1 MILFRMTRTWVAFDF
16 QGADRIV
23 YKLDEL
29 GLGLSS

>member
-1 MILFRMTRTWVAFDF
+1 MILFRMNRTWVTFDF

-29 GLGLSS
+29 RLGLSS

>member
-1 MILFRMTRTWVAFDF
+1 MTRTWVAFDF

-29 GLGLSS
+29 VLDLSS